1 MKALSRL
8 LNAFESSPYPEFRSL
23 TCCSALLGLRL
34 PWRLAALA
42 SLLFS
47 VESVVPLTS
56 AWMLGKVLAWGGAL
70 PFVSEAAG

>member
-34 PWRLAALA
+34 PWRLVALA